1 MAQNHLFSKSELLE
15 YLRQFSLRET
25 EAQKALRDQTNQLE
39 ESSWAVVPEQAQFL
53 ALLVK
58 IINAKIILEVG
69 TFTGVS
75 SLAMALAIEKDGKI
89 ITCDMETKY
98 TDIAQ
103 RYWAEAKVD
112 DKIELIIGP
121 ALNTLESLL
130 DKYLE
135 QFDLI
140 FIDANKKDYVR
151 YYEFAYQL
159 VRKNGLIIFDNV
171 LWDGKVI
178 NPNND
183 EKSTLAIQD
192 LNAKLLHDERV
203 SISMLPI
210 NDGIT
215 IAFKN

>member
-1 MAQNHLFSKSELLE
+1 MAQNNLISKSELLQ

-25 EAQKALRDQTNQLE
+25 ETQKALRDQTNQLE

-58 IINAKIILEVG
+58 IINAKMVLEIG

-75 SLAMALAIEKDGKI
+75 SLAMALAMEKDSKI

-98 TDIAQ
+98 TDIAE

-121 ALNTLESLL
+121 ALNTLKSLL
-130 DKYLE
+130 DQYLE
-135 QFDLI
+135 KFDLI
-140 FIDANKKDYVR
+140 FIDANKKDYLS
-151 YYEFAYQL
+151 YYEFGYQL

-178 NPNND
+178 TPNNN
-183 EKSTLAIQD
+183 EKSTLGIKK
-192 LNAKLLHDERV
+192 LNAKLLGDNRV

>member
-1 MAQNHLFSKSELLE
+1 MAQNNLISKSELLQ

-25 EAQKALRDQTNQLE
+25 ETQKALRDQTNQLE

-58 IINAKIILEVG
+58 IINAKMVLEIG

-75 SLAMALAIEKDGKI
+75 SLAMALAMEKDSKI

-98 TDIAQ
+98 TDIAE

-121 ALNTLESLL
+121 ALNTLKSLL
-130 DKYLE
+130 DQYLE
-135 QFDLI
+135 KFDLI
-140 FIDANKKDYVR
+140 FIDANKKDYLS
-151 YYEFAYQL
+151 YYEFGYQL

-171 LWDGKVI
+171 L
-178 NPNND
+178 
-183 EKSTLAIQD
+183 L
-192 LNAKLLHDERV
+192 
-203 SISMLPI
+203 
-210 NDGIT
+210 
-215 IAFKN
+215 

>member
-1 MAQNHLFSKSELLE
+1 MAQNHLFSNSELLK
-15 YLRQFSLRET
+15 YLRQFSLRESET
-25 EAQKALRDQTNQLE
+25 QKALRDQTNKLE

-53 ALLVK
+53 ALLAK
-58 IINAKIILEVG
+58 IINAKMILEVG

-75 SLAMALAIEKDGKI
+75 SLAMALAIEKDCQI

-112 DKIELIIGP
+112 DKIQLIIGP

-135 QFDLI
+135 KFDLI
-140 FIDANKKDYVR
+140 FIDANKKDYVS
-151 YYEFAYQL
+151 YYEFGYQL
-159 VRKNGLIIFDNV
+159 VRKHGLIIFDNV

-178 NPNND
+178 NPNNN
-183 EKSTLAIQD
+183 EKSTVAIQR
-192 LNAKLLHDERV
+192 LNSKLLHDDRV

-215 IAFKN
+215 IAYKN